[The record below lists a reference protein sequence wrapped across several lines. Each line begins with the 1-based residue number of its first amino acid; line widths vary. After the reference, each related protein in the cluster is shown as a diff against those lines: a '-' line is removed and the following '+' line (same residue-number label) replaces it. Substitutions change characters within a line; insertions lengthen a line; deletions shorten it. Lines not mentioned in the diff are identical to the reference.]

1 MTQNKVKVREDTNQ
15 GRELNPNQYRE
26 KLKARWAV
34 LKNNE
39 MSPSTLIGLFDENFE
54 ILNQSNL
61 IEINNQIWGKNVDLT
76 SERAYLN
83 YWIPVNWNYIDEYI
97 NSL

>member
-1 MTQNKVKVREDTNQ
+1 M
-15 GRELNPNQYRE
+15 GSS
-26 KLKARWAV
+26 
-34 LKNNE
+34 KNNE
-39 MSPSTLIGLFDENFE
+39 MSPSTLIGLFDENFD

-76 SERAYLN
+76 SERTYLN